1 MADTVREIERKY
13 EAGKDT
19 GAARLPDLSGAAS
32 VASVTDE
39 GVRELDAVYYDTADL
54 RLAAAGITLRRR
66 TGGPDEGWHL
76 KLPVAAPATPGA
88 RDEIRAPLTVSVI
101 PRALAALVRSRT
113 RDVPL
118 APLMRIVSRR
128 EVRRL
133 LAEDGTPL
141 AEASTDTVTAT
152 RLTGDG
158 QGEKATAHWTEIEI
172 ELAEGADPALFDT
185 LEPLLRKAGLRSSKA
200 PSKLARALRETGL
213 GDPRRR
219 PAAAPPAGARAGDH
233 VLAFLRAQV
242 EAVVALDPGA
252 RLGTEDAV
260 HQMRVA
266 TRRMRA
272 AFRSHGKVL
281 DRRTTDPLAQE
292 LKWLADELGVDR
304 DREVLAERLRDRL
317 DELPRALVRGP
328 VRARLRTWS
337 TSSRRGSRRRLT
349 AVLDGNRYLALLN
362 RLDAL
367 LADPPLRDAAAGPPG
382 AVLARAMLRD
392 YGRLAGSVEHALA
405 TAPGHDRDTALH
417 DARKAAKRARYAAE
431 SATPALG
438 KGAKRF
444 AAQMKSVQTLLGDHQ
459 DSVMARGALRA
470 IAAEAEGAGEPTF
483 TFGVLYGREEGLA
496 ERDERELPGLW
507 ERISAQVSAEVSALP
522 PA

>member
-19 GAARLPDLSGAAS
+19 GAARLPDLSGAAP
-32 VASVTDE
+32 VATVTDE
-39 GVRELDAVYYDTADL
+39 GVRELDAVYYDTADR

-76 KLPVAAPATPGA
+76 KLPVAGPATQGA
-88 RDEIRAPLTVSVI
+88 RDEIRAPLTVSAI
-101 PRALAALVRSRT
+101 PRALTALVRSRT

-128 EVRRL
+128 EVRHL
-133 LAEDGTPL
+133 LAADGMLL

-152 RLTGDG
+152 RLTEGTAADA
-158 QGEKATAHWTEIEI
+158 KASAHWTEIEV
-172 ELAEGADPALFDT
+172 ELAEGTDPALLDT
-185 LEPLLRKAGLRSSKA
+185 LDPLLRKAGLRPSKA

-213 GDPRRR
+213 GEPPRRT
-219 PAAAPPAGARAGDH
+219 AAGPPAKAPAGDH
-233 VLAFLRAQV
+233 VLAFLRAQA
-242 EAVVALDPGA
+242 EAVAALDPGA

-266 TRRMRA
+266 TRRLRSS
-272 AFRSHGKVL
+272 FRSYGKVL
-281 DRRTTDPLAQE
+281 DRRATDPLAQE
-292 LKWLADELGVDR
+292 LKWLAAELGVDR
-304 DREVLAERLRDRL
+304 DREVLAERLRERL

-337 TSSRRGSRRRLT
+337 TAGRRGSRRRLT
-349 AVLDGNRYLALLN
+349 AVLDSARYLTLLD

-382 AVLARAMLRD
+382 AVLAKAMLRD
-392 YGRLAGSVEHALA
+392 YGRLAGRVEHALA

-431 SATPALG
+431 AATPALG
-438 KGAKRF
+438 KEAKRF
-444 AAQMKSVQTLLGDHQ
+444 AQQMKSVQTLLGDHQ
-459 DSVMARGALRA
+459 DSVMARGTLRA

-483 TFGVLYGREEGLA
+483 TFGVLYGREERRA
-496 ERDERELPGLW
+496 EQDERELPGLW
-507 ERISAQVSAEVSALP
+507 ERVAERISAASLR
-522 PA
+522 

>member
-19 GAARLPDLSGAAS
+19 GAARLPDLSGAAA
-32 VASVTDE
+32 VATVTDE

-76 KLPVAAPATPGA
+76 KLPVAAPAVPGA
-88 RDEIRAPLTVSVI
+88 RDEIRAPLTVSAI
-101 PRALAALVRSRT
+101 PRSLMALVRSRT

-118 APLMRIVSRR
+118 VPLMRIASRR
-128 EVRRL
+128 EVRQL
-133 LAEDGTPL
+133 LAADGTPL

-152 RLTGDG
+152 RLTGDEPDG
-158 QGEKATAHWTEIEI
+158 KATAHWTEIEI
-172 ELAEGADPALFDT
+172 ELAEGADPALLDA
-185 LEPLLRKAGLRSSKA
+185 LDPLLRAAGLRPSKA

-213 GDPRRR
+213 GKPPRR
-219 PAAAPPAGARAGDH
+219 PAAGLPAKARAGDH
-233 VLAFLRAQV
+233 VLAFLRGQV

-266 TRRMRA
+266 TRRLRGS
-272 AFRSHGKVL
+272 FRSHAKVL
-281 DRRTTDPLAQE
+281 DRRVTDPLAEE
-292 LKWLADELGVDR
+292 LKWLAAELGVDR
-304 DREVLAERLRDRL
+304 DREVLAERLRERL

-328 VRARLRTWS
+328 VRARLRGWS
-337 TSSRRGSRRRLT
+337 AAGRRGSRKRLSG
-349 AVLDGNRYLALLN
+349 VLDSARYLTLLD

-367 LADPPLRDAAAGPPG
+367 LADPPLRDAAAGPPR
-382 AVLARAMLRD
+382 AVLAKAMLRD
-392 YGRLAGSVEHALA
+392 YGRLAGRVEHALA

-431 SATPALG
+431 AATPALG

-444 AAQMKSVQTLLGDHQ
+444 ALQMKSVQSLLGDHQ

-483 TFGVLYGREEGLA
+483 TFGVLYGREERRA
-496 ERDERELPGLW
+496 EQDERELPGLW
-507 ERISAQVSAEVSALP
+507 ERVTDRVSALP
-522 PA
+522 PR